1 MRGRGLIILVF
12 ALVLGGVAV
21 FLARN
26 YLEAQNKPIVAE
38 AAQPAIELT
47 TVVIARSTLYF
58 GNRLE
63 REHVRE
69 IAWPAEAVPPGAF
82 KNIDEILNGEEERV
96 VLRRIET
103 SEPILSA
110 KISGFGGRA
119 TLSSRLEKGMR
130 AVTIR
135 VNDVHGVAG
144 FVLPGD
150 RVDVLL
156 TRDLSKG
163 NPVSDILLQNVKVL
177 GVDQEASDEKNT
189 PTVAKAVTL
198 EVSPKQSQKLA
209 LASRV
214 GSLSLTL
221 RGEANVAAA
230 PAVQINLQDLLF
242 GEVNKPKKPKSTKR
256 KYVRKAPKVDPF
268 ASVTIFRGMAQ
279 SIEKVEAEKAAKFA
293 GRSDDTPKNLLP
305 VEKDAGA
312 DVGSTDGSKAS
323 STPEATSGADVPPP
337 PTFRRAPGPVSQI
350 PTNHTIYKA
359 SDTGG

>member
-26 YLEAQNKPIVAE
+26 YLEAQNKPI
-38 AAQPAIELT
+38 AAAKPAMALT

-63 REHVRE
+63 REHDRE
-69 IAWPAEAVPPGAF
+69 ISWPAAAVPPGAF
-82 KNIDEILNGEEERV
+82 KKIDEILNGEEERV

-103 SEPILSA
+103 SEPILAA

-156 TRDLSKG
+156 TRELSKG

-221 RGEANVAAA
+221 RGEANVASA
-230 PAVQINLQDLLF
+230 PAETIGVQDLRF
-242 GEVNKPKKPKSTKR
+242 GEINKPKKPTSTKR
-256 KYVRKAPKVDPF
+256 KFVRRTPKVDPL
-268 ASVTIFRGMAQ
+268 ASVTIFRGMDQ
-279 SIEKVEAEKAAKFA
+279 STEKVEAEKAAKLA
-293 GRSDDTPKNLLP
+293 GSSADAPKNLLP
-305 VEKDAGA
+305 VKNDAGA
-312 DVGSTDGSKAS
+312 DGSKAS

-337 PTFRRAPGPVSQI
+337 PTFRRAPGPVSQV
-350 PTNHTIYKA
+350 PTDRMVDKA
-359 SDTGG
+359 LDTGG